1 MDDGEKDPLQEATG
15 VLAYLFA
22 VDEPVILETY
32 DAPLLIEWWTSK
44 RVDLIAEILELWKLQ
59 SLDEASPIADRAQKL
74 FPELGQLDIG
84 IRPEEEAGTFYVHIR
99 PFLLS
104 TLQVTQPA
112 ELPVACSHI
121 EFTPPSDLVRHLRDA
136 RQFGRECTVDPY
148 RFANLIAAVFGATQS
163 AMILTLGE
171 SAITQKKG
179 PESREVASFKN
190 LFKLTRD
197 GKNWAEHD
205 KEFLPYST
213 SWEQSVCS
221 IKQLRDGLDHPK
233 FDGYNLSP
241 LFILGDCSGSI
252 EYAQFLV
259 NTSPRIRKIFRSRH
273 SELKTLVVEVLGILK
288 SIKVREGGTFR
299 MLDFGDQP
307 EELNAAVL
315 ESLPDDGTINM
326 VSYFGIPEGMKIL

>member
-1 MDDGEKDPLQEATG
+1 MDVWKKDPLQEATG
-15 VLAYLFA
+15 ILAYLFA
-22 VDEPVILETY
+22 VDEPVILENF
-32 DAPLLIEWWTSK
+32 DASLLIEWWTSK
-44 RVDLIAEILELWKLQ
+44 RADLISEILENWKLQ
-59 SLDEASPIADRAQKL
+59 SLDEASPIADRARKL
-74 FPELGQLDIG
+74 FPELGQFDVG
-84 IRPEEEAGTFYVHIR
+84 IQPEEEAGTFYVHIR

-104 TLQVTQPA
+104 TLQVIQPV
-112 ELPVACSHI
+112 ELPIACSHI

-136 RQFGRECTVDPY
+136 RQFARECTVDPY

-179 PESREVASFKN
+179 PVGREVASFKN

-205 KEFLPYST
+205 EEFLPYST
-213 SWEQSVCS
+213 SWEQSVNS

-259 NTSPRIRKIFRSRH
+259 NTSLRIRKIFQSRH
-273 SELKTLVVEVLGILK
+273 VELKQLIVEVLGTLK
-288 SIKVREGGTFR
+288 SIDVREGETFR

-307 EELNAAVL
+307 EGLNEVIL
-315 ESLPDDGTINM
+315 KSMPDDGTISL